1 VRFEKVEFEE
11 ALAIAREE
19 GARLRSLVQERAR
32 FRSAPRV
39 IEGPRPAGREKYSF
53 RMTVNG
59 ASYEVDVEETGQ

>member
-11 ALAIAREE
+11 ALAIALDER
-19 GARLRSLVQERAR
+19 ARLRSLAEERAR
-32 FRSAPRV
+32 FRSVPR
-39 IEGPRPAGREKYSF
+39 IAEGLRPAGREKFSF